1 MSFKSKFINLPQSG
15 FSHLVIPITV
25 VVVIVILGGYTYERS
40 SSAAAVYDN
49 IHSGVTGKC
58 LDDYYDRSVDGTKVD
73 SYACNTG
80 TSQEWTLRKEI
91 NNTYLVVNENGSCL
105 DDYIAKTANGSP
117 IAMYKCNPTDGAQL
131 WFTTGNT
138 LKNPRAGKCIE
149 DTKGSTV
156 NGTQLTLYPC
166 NGDND
171 QKWTVEAAASTTPAT
186 LGIQNVGPT
195 AISAT
200 SEKVTWTTTKAAT
213 GEFQYG
219 KTTAY
224 TVTDKNATAST
235 THNFTISGLAAGTV
249 YDYKVT
255 STASGKTVTATG
267 KFTTETASS
276 GGTNGGG
283 SVGTTAPPTT
293 GTNATVDFRTT
304 ANGTQPLN
312 TYSVGDTISTYGGNN
327 ANISNANW
335 RGTLAALGPLA
346 WRIPERISNGVAT
359 GAGGGGGGTNYVQYV
374 DDMKGVAVIIS
385 AGATSDD
392 DFSDTNTSALVH
404 YYNDNGGQNGGP
416 VKAWIV
422 GNEPEC
428 GSGLGIG
435 NYVGALPGVVNAME
449 DADPSIPIT
458 ISAGAVCSQSNLGD
472 LTQVANSSVGKDI
485 TYASWHG
492 YQGKDGNGINSGQY
506 AGPLYL
512 SETQTASKDAG
523 GKLSALEEFNWDS
536 SCPGNGAMNTW
547 QNENFIAS
555 VIGNELAGGGA
566 HAYMYSDSN
575 GCGTLSNGSNNDGDT
590 EGTQL
595 PAYWALGMWTGM
607 NGEFDRFGSAM
618 VDSKVDGIDVTDAAH
633 KEVAGLA
640 HEVELF
646 ATNNGKILAINENP
660 TLAESMTIGIGGYAS
675 GTYTVWQTNEAN
687 SVGSAGAPKEVT
699 ANGSFTGSKIT
710 ITLPKGSISSID
722 VK

>member
-283 SVGTTAPPTT
+283 S
-293 GTNATVDFRTT
+293 
-304 ANGTQPLN
+304 
-312 TYSVGDTISTYGGNN
+312 
-327 ANISNANW
+327 
-335 RGTLAALGPLA
+335 
-346 WRIPERISNGVAT
+346 
-359 GAGGGGGGTNYVQYV
+359 GGGGGATTFGSCATTLAHGGSTSTSLDGGKYNMNLDEWDSSNAFSICSDSNVGFKITSNSINQS
-374 DDMKGVAVIIS
+374 G
-385 AGATSDD
+385 GAPGAYP
-392 DFSDTNTSALVH
+392 NI
-404 YYNDNGGQNGGP
+404 YYGDGGGQSTT
-416 VKAWIV
+416 
-422 GNEPEC
+422 
-428 GSGLGIG
+428 GSGLPIEVSKIVGGGIVTTDYNTTTTG
-435 NYVGALPGVVNAME
+435 TSGGDKWDDAYDIWFNAT
-449 DADPSIPIT
+449 ADST
-458 ISAGAVCSQSNLGD
+458 SASNKLGD
-472 LTQVANSSVGKDI
+472 LEMMVWLNHNGGASPAGSEIRENVNIGGITYNIWDNTGTVSYVVANSVESVTNLDI
-485 TYASWHG
+485 GLLAADALKYKYG
-492 YQGKDGNGINSGQY
+492 EDGGMSDSSTNEWYLLDVQ
-506 AGPLYL
+506 AGF
-512 SETQTASKDAG
+512 EV
-523 GKLSALEEFNWDS
+523 WDS
-536 SCPGNGAMNTW
+536 VNGLT
-547 QNENFIAS
+547 
-555 VIGNELAGGGA
+555 
-566 HAYMYSDSN
+566 
-575 GCGTLSNGSNNDGDT
+575 
-590 EGTQL
+590 
-595 PAYWALGMWTGM
+595 
-607 NGEFDRFGSAM
+607 
-618 VDSKVDGIDVTDAAH
+618 
-633 KEVAGLA
+633 
-640 HEVELF
+640 
-646 ATNNGKILAINENP
+646 
-660 TLAESMTIGIGGYAS
+660 
-675 GTYTVWQTNEAN
+675 AN
-687 SVGSAGAPKEVT
+687 SFSVT
-699 ANGSFTGSKIT
+699 
-710 ITLPKGSISSID
+710 